1 MPEELMENM
10 AIIREQI
17 RNPGGEVETVI
28 KNQMEILEL
37 QRITTEMKNPLDGIM
52 CYSV

>member
-1 MPEELMENM
+1 MLEEFMENM

-17 RNPGGEVETVI
+17 RNLGGEVETVI
-28 KNQMEILEL
+28 KNQMEIPEL
-37 QRITTEMKNPLDGIM
+37 KRITEMINSLDGIM